1 MSATL
6 PDRSDAA
13 PSPTFQF
20 RFWHNAPMPAK
31 NSAKSSDGYP
41 RVNRQFTLAARP
53 VGMPKEL
60 DFQLVEAPVPPLS
73 EGQLLL
79 RTLFLSVDPYMRSRM
94 NGIKTYADPVNIG
107 QVMVGG
113 TVIQVVDSKNPKFQV
128 GDVFEGYSG
137 WQEYSVS
144 GGEKLRKLDPQSAPI
159 STALGALGMPGMTAY
174 FGLIDIC
181 KPQPGETVVVSGA
194 AGAVGSL
201 VGQIAK
207 ILGCRTIGIAG
218 SDEKVSWLVNELG
231 FDAAFNYKTAEN
243 YVSALK
249 ELCPAGID
257 CYFDNVGGEITDAVF
272 PVLNPRSRISVCGQI
287 SQYNAQ
293 KRDPG
298 LRILIYLLSKQA
310 RAEGFLVYQFADRY
324 PEGIAQMARWIKDG
338 KLKYREQ
345 IVEGFENTPAAFIGM
360 LKGENI
366 GKMLVKVAE
375 PD

>member
-1 MSATL
+1 MNAAL
-6 PDRSDAA
+6 PDHSDAA
-13 PSPTFQF
+13 PAPTFHF
-20 RFWHNAPMPAK
+20 RFWHNAPM
-31 NSAKSSDGYP
+31 SAKSSAKSIRGYP
-41 RVNRQFTLAARP
+41 MVNRQFTLAARP
-53 VGMPKEL
+53 VGMPKES
-60 DFQLVEAPVPPLS
+60 DFQLVESPVPPLS
-73 EGQLLL
+73 EGQILL
-79 RTLFLSVDPYMRSRM
+79 RTLFWSVDPYMRSRM

-113 TVIQVVDSKNPKFQV
+113 TVSQVVDSKNPNFQV
-128 GDVFEGYSG
+128 GDVFEAYGG
-137 WQEYSVS
+137 WREYSVS
-144 GGEKLRKLDPQSAPI
+144 KGEKLRKLDPQSAPV
-159 STALGALGMPGMTAY
+159 STALGILGMPGMTAY
-174 FGLIDIC
+174 FGLVDIC

-207 ILGCRTIGIAG
+207 IIGCRAIGIAG

-243 YVSALK
+243 YVLTLK

-257 CYFDNVGGEITDAVF
+257 CYFDNVGGEISDAVF
-272 PVLNPRSRISVCGQI
+272 PLLNPHGRISVCGQI
-287 SQYNAQ
+287 SQYNTQ
-293 KRDPG
+293 TRDPG

-360 LKGENI
+360 LKGENM
-366 GKMLVKVAE
+366 GKMLVKVA
-375 PD
+375 DAV

>member
-1 MSATL
+1 MLTK
-6 PDRSDAA
+6 
-13 PSPTFQF
+13 T
-20 RFWHNAPMPAK
+20 
-31 NSAKSSDGYP
+31 SAKSFSGHP
-41 RVNRQFTLAARP
+41 TVNRQFTLAARP
-53 VGMPKEL
+53 VGMPKES
-60 DFQLVEAPVPPLS
+60 DFQLVEVPLPPLS
-73 EGQLLL
+73 EAQILL

-113 TVIQVVDSKNPKFQV
+113 TVGQVVESKNPKFQV
-128 GDVFEGYSG
+128 GEICEAYGG

-144 GGEKLRKLDPQSAPI
+144 GGDKLLKLDPQSAPI
-159 STALGALGMPGMTAY
+159 STALGVLGMPGMTAY
-174 FGLIDIC
+174 FGLLDIC

-207 ILGCRTIGIAG
+207 ILGCRAVGIAG
-218 SDEKVSWLVNELG
+218 SDEKISWLVDELG
-231 FDAAFNYKTAEN
+231 FDAAFNYKTTEN

-257 CYFDNVGGEITDAVF
+257 CYFDNVGGEISDAIF
-272 PVLNPRSRISVCGQI
+272 PLLNSRGRISVCGQI
-287 SQYNAQ
+287 SQYNQ
-293 KRDPG
+293 LERDPG

-310 RAEGFLVYQFADRY
+310 RAEGFLVYQFMDRY

-345 IVEGFENTPAAFIGM
+345 IIEGFENTPDAFIGM
-360 LKGENI
+360 LNGENI
-366 GKMLVKVAE
+366 GKMLVKVAD

>member
-1 MSATL
+1 MRPAKINSC
-6 PDRSDAA
+6 AA
-13 PSPTFQF
+13 PAPAFQF

-31 NSAKSSDGYP
+31 TSDAYP
-41 RVNRQFTLAARP
+41 TVNRQFTLAARP
-53 VGMPKEL
+53 VGMPKDS
-60 DFQLVEAPVPPLS
+60 DFQLVEAPVRPLS
-73 EGQLLL
+73 QGQILL

-113 TVIQVVDSKNPKFQV
+113 TVGQVVDSKNPQFRP
-128 GDVFEGYSG
+128 GEIFEAYGG
-137 WQEYSVS
+137 WQEYSIS
-144 GGEKLRKLDPQSAPI
+144 GGEKLRKLDPHFAPI
-159 STALGALGMPGMTAY
+159 STALGVLGMPGMTAY
-174 FGLIDIC
+174 FGLLDVC
-181 KPQPGETVVVSGA
+181 KPQRGETVVVSGA

-207 ILGCRTIGIAG
+207 ILGCRAIGIAG

-257 CYFDNVGGEITDAVF
+257 CYFDNVGGEISDAVF
-272 PVLNPRSRISVCGQI
+272 PLLNSRGRISVCGQI
-287 SQYNAQ
+287 SQYN
-293 KRDPG
+293 KLERDPG

-310 RAEGFLVYQFADRY
+310 RAEGFLVYQFDDRY
-324 PEGIAQMARWIKDG
+324 PEAIAQMARWMKEG
-338 KLKYREQ
+338 KLKHREQ

-360 LKGENI
+360 LKGENT
-366 GKMLVKVAE
+366 GKMLVKVAN

>member
-1 MSATL
+1 
-6 PDRSDAA
+6 
-13 PSPTFQF
+13 
-20 RFWHNAPMPAK
+20 MPAK
-31 NSAKSSDGYP
+31 SSGGYP
-41 RVNRQFTLAARP
+41 RTNRQFTLAARP
-53 VGMPKEL
+53 VGMPKES
-60 DFQLVEAPVPPLS
+60 DFQIVEAPVLPLS
-73 EGQLLL
+73 EGEVLL

-107 QVMVGG
+107 QVMIGS
-113 TVIQVVDSKNPKFQV
+113 TVSQVVDSKNPKFRA
-128 GDVFEGYSG
+128 GDVVEAYAG

-144 GGEKLRKLDPQSAPI
+144 VGDKLRKLDPQFAPI
-159 STALGALGMPGMTAY
+159 STALGVLGMPGMTAY

-207 ILGCRTIGIAG
+207 ILGCRAVGIAG

-231 FDAAFNYKTAEN
+231 FDAAFNYKTTEN
-243 YVSALK
+243 YVLTLK

-287 SQYNAQ
+287 SQANAQ

-360 LKGENI
+360 LKGENT
-366 GKMLVKVAE
+366 GKMLVKVAD
-375 PD
+375 PQ